1 MNLIAILEENIKSK
15 QRKQWYSFLLIEKLL
30 IEKHF
35 EWIDLIINTETK
47 SLIGKGTLNVEG
59 KNYEILL
66 SYSPF
71 NQHRYDRIYIN
82 DSSIKFNNYIHLYAD
97 KTLCLYHPIF
107 DKPTLN
113 TIPLYKMIPW
123 ITEWIIF
130 YEQWKKFG
138 IWLGDEIKHI

>member
-15 QRKQWYSFLLIEKLL
+15 QRKQWYSFLLIEKFLV
-30 IEKHF
+30 EKHF
-35 EWIDLIINTETK
+35 EWIDLKINSENK
-47 SLIGKGTLNVEG
+47 SIIGKGKLNVEG

-82 DSSIKFNNYIHLYAD
+82 DTSIKFNNKIHLYRD
-97 KTLCLYHPIF
+97 NSLCLYHPIF
-107 DKPTLN
+107 DKPILN

-123 ITEWIIF
+123 ITEWIVF
-130 YEQWKKFG
+130 YELWKKYGVWFA
-138 IWLGDEIKHI
+138 DEIKH